1 MNLEKAQALLAL
13 ISSQAKE
20 EAIKA
25 GLEVVFRRGDNLICR
40 KPGGEEIVLKKLPPR
55 VSNLPAEF
63 KLS

>member
-1 MNLEKAQALLAL
+1 MNLQEVQALLAL

-25 GLEVVFRRGDNLICR
+25 GLEIVFRRGNNLICR

-55 VSNLPAEF
+55 VSNIPTEF